1 MSSLL
6 IKNAKY
12 IATMDGFDY
21 HETGRELY
29 NTSIFCE
36 NGIIKSI
43 FSNQKEIS
51 ADKIIDASN
60 YVVIPGLVNTHHH
73 LFQTLTKA
81 IYRAQ
86 NASLFEWLK
95 TLYPIWSN
103 ITPIELKS
111 AVRIGLSELILSGC
125 TTSSD
130 HQYIFPNGVTLE
142 NEIEVAEEL
151 GIRFHPTRGS
161 MSIGESNGGLP
172 PDYLIEDEKN
182 ILKDSI
188 RVIERWN
195 DPNHNSMI
203 RISLAPCSPFSVSKD
218 LMVETAKLARHY
230 QVGLHTHLAEN
241 FEDVVYSKEIFGL
254 TPGQYIEELGWIGKD
269 VWHAHCVKLTDNEI
283 NLFAK
288 TKTGIAH
295 CPCSNMRLGSG
306 IIPLNK
312 MLSKGIDIGL
322 GVDGSAS
329 NDSGNLLNEARQALY
344 LQRVNNNKSNL
355 NARQALWL
363 ATAGGAKVLNR
374 NDIGSLKLGNCADFA
389 IYDLSNLELA
399 GAVDDP
405 IGALIFCGP
414 LKSKYTI
421 CNGKILSVDN
431 NIINLDIEE
440 TIAKHNTLS
449 LSLLNT

>member
-12 IATMDGFDY
+12 LATMDGSDY

-81 IYRAQ
+81 IYKAQ

-103 ITPIELKS
+103 ITPVELKS

-254 TPGQYIEELGWIGKD
+254 TPGQYIEELGWTGKD

-312 MLSKGIDIGL
+312 MLNKGVDIGL

>member
-12 IATMDGFDY
+12 LATMDGSDY

-81 IYRAQ
+81 IYKAQ

-254 TPGQYIEELGWIGKD
+254 TPGQYIEELGWTGKD

-312 MLSKGIDIGL
+312 MLNKGVDIGL

>member
-1 MSSLL
+1 MSTLL

-12 IATMDGFDY
+12 LATMDGENH
-21 HETGRELY
+21 HETGRELN

-36 NGIIKSI
+36 NGIIKDI
-43 FSNQKEIS
+43 FSNHKEIL

-81 IYRAQ
+81 IYKAQ
-86 NASLFEWLK
+86 NATLFDWLK

-103 ITPIELKS
+103 ITPVELKS

-130 HQYIFPNGVTLE
+130 HQYIFPNGVKLDD
-142 NEIEVAEEL
+142 EIEVAKEL
-151 GIRFHPTRGS
+151 GLRFHPTRGS
-161 MSIGESNGGLP
+161 MSIGESKGGLP
-172 PDYLIEDEKN
+172 PDYLIEDEEI

-188 RVIERWN
+188 RVIEQWH
-195 DPNHNSMI
+195 DPSHNSMI
-203 RISLAPCSPFSVSKD
+203 KISLAPCSPFSVSKD
-218 LMVETAKLARHY
+218 LMIETAKLARHY
-230 QVGLHTHLAEN
+230 NVGLHTHLAEN
-241 FEDVVYSKEIFGL
+241 LEDVVYSKEKFGL
-254 TPGQYIEELGWIGKD
+254 TPGQYIEELGWTGQD
-269 VWHAHCVKLTDNEI
+269 VWHAHCVKLSDKEI
-283 NLFAK
+283 SLFAK

-312 MLSKGIDIGL
+312 MLNKGVTIGL

-344 LQRVNNNKSNL
+344 LQRVNNFKNNL

-363 ATAGGAKVLNR
+363 ATTGGAKVLNR
-374 NDIGSLKLGNCADFA
+374 DDIGSIRLGNCADFA

-421 CNGKILSVDN
+421 CNGKILSEDN

-440 TIAKHNTLS
+440 IITKHNTLS
-449 LSLLNT
+449 QSLLNT

>member
-12 IATMDGFDY
+12 LATMDGSDY

-81 IYRAQ
+81 IYKAQ

-254 TPGQYIEELGWIGKD
+254 TPGQYIEELGWTGKD

-312 MLSKGIDIGL
+312 MLNKGVDIGL
-322 GVDGSAS
+322 GVDGSSS

>member
-12 IATMDGFDY
+12 LVTMDGYDY

-29 NTSIFCE
+29 RKSIFCE
-36 NGIIKSI
+36 NGIIKGI
-43 FSNQKEIS
+43 YSNQKEIS

-60 YVVIPGLVNTHHH
+60 HVVIPGLVNTHHH

-81 IYRAQ
+81 IYKAQ

-103 ITPIELKS
+103 ITPVELKS

-142 NEIEVAEEL
+142 HEIEVANEL
-151 GIRFHPTRGS
+151 GLRFHPTRGS

-182 ILKDSI
+182 ILNDSM

-230 QVGLHTHLAEN
+230 KVGLHTHLAEN
-241 FEDVVYSKEIFGL
+241 SEDVIYSKEKFGL
-254 TPGQYIEELGWIGKD
+254 TPGQYIEELGWTGQD
-269 VWHAHCVKLTDNEI
+269 VWHAHCVKLTDKEI
-283 NLFAK
+283 SLFAK

-312 MLSKGIDIGL
+312 MLSKDINIGL

-329 NDSGNLLNEARQALY
+329 NDSGNLLNEARQAFY
-344 LQRVNNNKSNL
+344 LQRINNNKNNL

-374 NDIGSLKLGNCADFA
+374 NDIGSVKLGNCADFA

-421 CNGKILSVDN
+421 CNGKILSEDN

-440 TIAKHNTLS
+440 IITKHNTLS
-449 LSLLNT
+449 QSLLNT

>member
-12 IATMDGFDY
+12 LATMDGYDY
-21 HETGRELY
+21 HETGREMY

-81 IYRAQ
+81 IYKAQ

-103 ITPIELKS
+103 ITPVELKS
-111 AVRIGLSELILSGC
+111 AVKIGLSELILSGC

-142 NEIEVAEEL
+142 DEIEVAKEL
-151 GIRFHPTRGS
+151 GLRFHPTRGS

-172 PDYLIEDEKN
+172 PDYLVEDEKT
-182 ILKDSI
+182 IIKDCI
-188 RVIERWN
+188 KVVERWN

-230 QVGLHTHLAEN
+230 NVGLHTHLAEN
-241 FEDVVYSKEIFGL
+241 HEDVVYSKEKFGL
-254 TPGQYIEELGWIGKD
+254 TPGQYIEELGWTGQD
-269 VWHAHCVKLTDNEI
+269 VWHAHCVKLTDKEI
-283 NLFAK
+283 NLFAR

-306 IIPLNK
+306 IIKLNK
-312 MLSKGIDIGL
+312 MLSKGVAIGL

-344 LQRVNNNKSNL
+344 LQRVNNNKNNL

-374 NDIGSLKLGNCADFA
+374 NDIGSIKLGNCADFA

-414 LKSKYTI
+414 LKSKFTI
-421 CNGKILSVDN
+421 CNGEVLSKEN
-431 NIINLDIEE
+431 NILNLDLEE
-440 TIAKHNTLS
+440 TISKHNTLS
-449 LSLLNT
+449 HSLLIK

>member
-12 IATMDGFDY
+12 LATMDGSDY

-81 IYRAQ
+81 IYKAQ

-254 TPGQYIEELGWIGKD
+254 TPGQYIEELGWTGKD

-306 IIPLNK
+306 IIPLDK
-312 MLSKGIDIGL
+312 MLNKGVDIGL
-322 GVDGSAS
+322 GVDGSSS

-440 TIAKHNTLS
+440 TIAQHNTLS

>member
-12 IATMDGFDY
+12 LATMDGSDY

-43 FSNQKEIS
+43 FSNKKEIS

-81 IYRAQ
+81 IYKAQ

-195 DPNHNSMI
+195 DPDHNSMI

-254 TPGQYIEELGWIGKD
+254 TPGQYIEELGWTGKD

-312 MLSKGIDIGL
+312 MLNKGVDIGL

-440 TIAKHNTLS
+440 TIVKHNTLS

>member
-81 IYRAQ
+81 IYKAQ

-254 TPGQYIEELGWIGKD
+254 TPGQYIEELGWTGKD

-312 MLSKGIDIGL
+312 MLNKGVDIGL
-322 GVDGSAS
+322 GVDGSSS

-440 TIAKHNTLS
+440 TIAQHNTLS

>member
-12 IATMDGFDY
+12 LATMDGSDY

-81 IYRAQ
+81 IYKAQ

-254 TPGQYIEELGWIGKD
+254 TPGQYIEELGWTGKD

-312 MLSKGIDIGL
+312 MLNKGVDIGL

-431 NIINLDIEE
+431 NIVNLDIEE

>member
-12 IATMDGFDY
+12 LATMDGSDY

-81 IYRAQ
+81 IYKAQ

-254 TPGQYIEELGWIGKD
+254 TPGQYIEELGWTGKD

-312 MLSKGIDIGL
+312 MLNKGVCIGL

-440 TIAKHNTLS
+440 TIVKHNTLS

>member
-12 IATMDGFDY
+12 LATMDGSDY

-81 IYRAQ
+81 IYKAQ

-254 TPGQYIEELGWIGKD
+254 TPGQYIEELGWTGKD

-312 MLSKGIDIGL
+312 MLNKGVDIGL

-405 IGALIFCGP
+405 VGALIFCGP

-440 TIAKHNTLS
+440 TIAKHNILS

>member
-12 IATMDGFDY
+12 LATMDGSDY

-81 IYRAQ
+81 IYKAQ

-103 ITPIELKS
+103 ITPVELKS

-241 FEDVVYSKEIFGL
+241 VEDVIYSKEIFGL
-254 TPGQYIEELGWIGKD
+254 SPGQYIEELGWTGKD

-312 MLSKGIDIGL
+312 MLNKGVDIGL